1 MSWFV
6 MAYAGGFPAVALEI
20 QADTRREAE
29 ETAKLMLDQFGKR
42 ATSLVTVCMGRAG
55 QGKR

>member
-1 MSWFV
+1 MSWFI
-6 MAYAGGFPAVALEI
+6 MAYAGSFPAVAMEI
-20 QADTRREAE
+20 QADTRRDAE
-29 ETAKLMLDQFGKR
+29 ETAKLTLERFGKR

>member
-1 MSWFV
+1 MSWFI
-6 MAYAGGFPAVALEI
+6 MAYAGSFPAVALEI
-20 QADTRREAE
+20 QANTRREAE
-29 ETAKLMLDQFGKR
+29 ETAKLMLEQFGKR

>member
-1 MSWFV
+1 MSWFI
-6 MAYAGGFPAVALEI
+6 MAYAGSFPAVALEI

-29 ETAKLMLDQFGKR
+29 ETAKLMLDKFGKR

>member
-6 MAYAGGFPAVALEI
+6 LAYAGSFPAVALEI

-29 ETAKLMLDQFGKR
+29 ETAKLTLEQFGKR

-55 QGKR
+55 